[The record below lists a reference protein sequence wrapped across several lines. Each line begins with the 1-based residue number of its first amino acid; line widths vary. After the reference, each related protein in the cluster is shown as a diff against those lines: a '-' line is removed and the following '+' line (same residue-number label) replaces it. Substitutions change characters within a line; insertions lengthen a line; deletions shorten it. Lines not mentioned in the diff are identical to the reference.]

1 MSKFIAAA
9 ALVASFAAA
18 PAVFAAQPVAQNA
31 DHLTKAPAGS
41 MVQVSDI
48 HQGDRVENIYRVS
61 ADGSLKLVDQV
72 RYED

>member
-18 PAVFAAQPVAQNA
+18 PAVFAAQPVAQSA
-31 DHLTKAPAGS
+31 EHLTKAPAGS
-41 MVQVSDI
+41 MVQVNI
-48 HQGDRVENIYRVS
+48 HHNGDQVENIYRVS

>member
-18 PAVFAAQPVAQNA
+18 PAVFAAQPVAQSA
-31 DHLTKAPAGS
+31 EHLTKAPAGS
-41 MVQVSDI
+41 MVQIESRDNGNQI
-48 HQGDRVENIYRVS
+48 DNIYRVS

-72 RYED
+72 RHED